1 MMPCILVY
9 GDDLMSVYDIAQRLK
24 DSWQERVTGAPKF
37 IDTDHAYIHEGGAF
51 HVAFTATQTNSTDKY
66 AFVTPADKYIH
77 FRPNEITVEKGTVSF
92 GMYESTE
99 LASTGWTSMSTEI
112 YNRNRLSTNESQI
125 TMYSAATSNTGLLVD
140 RMVVVGGSGPGRTGQ
155 GASDGA
161 QLELVLKQNTQ
172 YRFEFNT
179 TETFHAHLY
188 WYEEDSA

>member
-1 MMPCILVY
+1 
-9 GDDLMSVYDIAQRLK
+9 MSVYDIAQRMK
-24 DSWQERVTGAPKF
+24 NSWEERVTGAPKF

-51 HVAFTATQTNSTDKY
+51 HVAFSGTGTTSTDKY

-99 LASTGWTSMSTEI
+99 LASTGCTSMSTEI

-125 TMYSAATSNTGLLVD
+125 TMYSAATSTGGNMID
-140 RMVVVGGSGPGRTGQ
+140 KMVIVGGSGPGGSKQ

-161 QLELVLKQNTQ
+161 QLELVLKQDTQ

-179 TETFHAHLY
+179 TEAFHAHLY
-188 WYEEDSA
+188 WYEEDNA